1 MLNLNVNIKFNENN
15 AQAVILSAA
24 KDHCRINMIICHD
37 HREFKLILRCAQDD
51 SFSAQDDSFS
61 AQDDSFSAQDDSFSA
76 QDDSFSAQDDSSSLG
91 IIILGVTNE
100 KLLCCLN
107 SS

>member
-61 AQDDSFSAQDDSFSA
+61 AQDDSFSAQDDS
-76 QDDSFSAQDDSSSLG
+76 SSLG

-107 SS
+107 SRMEPLI

>member
-61 AQDDSFSAQDDSFSA
+61 AQDDS
-76 QDDSFSAQDDSSSLG
+76 SSLG

-107 SS
+107 SRMEPLI

>member
-76 QDDSFSAQDDSSSLG
+76 QDDSSSLG

-107 SS
+107 SRMEPLI